1 MMVMMKI
8 KLFILLVLSL
18 SILTSCSK
26 ENISSADKA
35 AVQGSM
41 KAFVDAK
48 IAKDNNVYKIE
59 GKNGT
64 FDYLHEGVKWTG
76 QIFVSCADVKVGSDV
91 YDIDYYVV
99 KENDKYIV
107 IKELLHKIN
116 KKEINRTLWEQ

>member
-1 MMVMMKI
+1 MRFIMTI
-8 KLFILLVLSL
+8 KFVLLLVLSL
-18 SILTSCSK
+18 AMLVSCSK
-26 ENISSADKA
+26 ENISNADKA
-35 AVQGSM
+35 AVQGAM

-48 IAKDNNVYKIE
+48 IAKDNNVYTIE

-99 KENDKYIV
+99 KENDRYIV